1 MSLQND
7 FESATRR
14 VQTLGSAPDNA
25 TLLALYALF
34 KQATAGDV
42 SGKQPSRL
50 KLRERAKYDAW
61 AEKQGMSHDEA
72 KEAYIALVNT
82 LLNA

>member
-14 VQTLGSAPDNA
+14 VQTLGSTPDNA
-25 TLLALYALF
+25 TLLDLYALF

-42 SGKQPSRL
+42 EGKQPSRL
-50 KLRERAKYDAW
+50 KIRERAKFDAW
-61 AEKQGMSHDEA
+61 AQKKGMSQDAA
-72 KEAYIALVNT
+72 KEAYIKLVNS
-82 LLNA
+82 LVNA